1 MSTKKIDKKQTV
13 KGKAKKPV
21 KKPVKT
27 PSKRPVKKAK
37 PMEDGGVLP
46 FIAEDRRQYK
56 DLEKRKTAG
65 ADIRVRPVEGDF
77 VVDSPYLY
85 DHPYLAPGPKELSP
99 EAKER
104 LKQLADKL
112 LASGKDH
119 LDVNG
124 PPVLCEDCDKCEKR
138 EDEG

>member
-37 PMEDGGVLP
+37 
-46 FIAEDRRQYK
+46 K
-56 DLEKRKTAG
+56 K
-65 ADIRVRPVEGDF
+65 GDF